1 MTDLLNLVQ
10 LDFLADRL
18 PSQLSGGQRQ
28 RIALARA
35 LAVEPKVLLLDEPF
49 GALDANVRRD
59 LRRWLRRLH
68 DEIHLTSV
76 FVTHDQEEAI
86 ELADRVVIINHG
98 IVEQDGTV
106 EEVVERPA
114 NPFVMN
120 FFGTVNVFRDR
131 PRGGSN
137 GVLQASRNRRQ
148 PHARPTAAW
157 PRRSTTSGSSAPSSA
172 SCCWTREGA
181 PIHVEMTRERFD
193 ILALRK
199 GEPLHVMP
207 NNPRVFVEP

>member
-1 MTDLLNLVQ
+1 
-10 LDFLADRL
+10 
-18 PSQLSGGQRQ
+18 
-28 RIALARA
+28 
-35 LAVEPKVLLLDEPF
+35 VLLLDEPF

-98 IVEQDGTV
+98 VVEQDGTV
-106 EEVVERPA
+106 DDVVERPA

-131 PRGGSN
+131 AHPGR
-137 GVLQASRNRRQ
+137 AAY
-148 PHARPTAAW
+148 ARPHETDVSRAGGNGSHAATLDDV
-157 PRRSTTSGSSAPSSA
+157 RIVGAVARLVLLDA
-172 SCCWTREGA
+172 EGA
-181 PIHVEMTRERFD
+181 PIHVEMTRERFEA
-193 ILALRK
+193 LAPRK
-199 GEPLHVMP
+199 GESLHVMP
-207 NNPRVFVEP
+207 SNPRVFAEP